1 MIGALRRG
9 AEQGSV
15 AVAAGLLL
23 FAANAAAKTIDVMM
37 GGDSLRRAVAAAAP
51 HDILKMGP
59 GVYEGPVTIGK
70 PLTLE
75 GQTGAIIDG
84 KGEGRVIEVT
94 SPDVVIRN
102 LQIRGSGTRLDQMD
116 AGIFLEQSAARAVVE
131 NNDLEGN
138 LVGVYVHG
146 PIDAVVKG
154 NKIVGRSDLWQSESG
169 NGIYLWNAP
178 GVKILDNDI
187 TGGRDGIFTNVSH
200 NDVFHGNRLH
210 GVRFAIHYMYTN
222 DSEITDNVSIGNHAG
237 FVMMYSDRLVIRG
250 NLSVNDRD
258 HGLLLN
264 YANNSDIEGNAV
276 LHGGNK
282 CLFIYNANI
291 NRISRNWFEGC
302 KIGIHFTAGSERN
315 MFSEN
320 AFIGNE
326 TQVMYVGTRYLDWS
340 KDGRGNY
347 WSDDPAFDLNGDG
360 IADAAYRPNDVIDQ
374 VVWRYPAA
382 KLLLNSPA
390 TQAVRWA
397 QSQFPALHPGGVI
410 DSAPLM
416 KPLDMPAAHLIQA
429 AAHALSAQPDGK
441 ASP

>member
-9 AEQGSV
+9 GKQGLL
-15 AVAAGLLL
+15 AAAGILL
-23 FAANAAAKTIDVMM
+23 FAAPAAAKTIDVSA
-37 GGDSLRRAVAAAAP
+37 GGDTLRNAIAAAEP
-51 HDILKMGP
+51 HDILKLKA
-59 GVYEGPVTIGK
+59 GVYDGPLAIGK

-75 GQTGAIIDG
+75 GETGAIIDG
-84 KGEGRVIEVT
+84 KGQGRVIEVT
-94 SPDVVIRN
+94 SPDVVIRG
-102 LQIRGSGTRLDQMD
+102 LAIRGSGTRLDQMD
-116 AGIFLEQSAARAVVE
+116 AGIFLEQSAARAIVE
-131 NNDLEGN
+131 NNDIEGN

-146 PIDAVVKG
+146 SVDSIVKG
-154 NKIVGRSDLWQSESG
+154 NKIVGRTDLWQSEAG
-169 NGIYLWNAP
+169 NGVYLWNAP

-237 FVMMYSDRLVIRG
+237 FVMMYSDRLVIHG

-264 YANNSDIEGNAV
+264 YTNSSDIEGNAV

-282 CLFIYNANI
+282 CLFIYNANK
-291 NRISRNWFEGC
+291 NRIDRNWFEGC
-302 KIGIHFTAGSERN
+302 RIGVHFTAGSERN
-315 MFSEN
+315 TFFEN

-347 WSDDPAFDLNGDG
+347 WSDNPAFDLNGDG
-360 IADAAYRPNDVIDQ
+360 IADSAYRPNDVIDQ
-374 VVWRYPAA
+374 VVWRYPVA

-390 TQAVRWA
+390 TQIVRWA

-416 KPLDMPAAHLIQA
+416 KPPEIPAAHLAQA
-429 AAHALSAQPDGK
+429 AAHASLSPPDGK
-441 ASP
+441 AAP